1 MLFRLLAG
9 LVFSASIS
17 ALSKKL
23 HLLTT
28 DGAIA
33 ATLIG
38 ATVFGWGG
46 WDWAASV
53 VFFFVSSSVLT
64 KVGRR
69 RKAEFAQASIQN
81 GARDYR
87 QVLANGLL
95 PASCVIAYALTS
107 HSNWYLIFLGT
118 LACATADTWGT
129 EIGLLSNK
137 KPVSIITGRMV
148 EPGIS
153 GGVTLLGVFASLA
166 GGISLAAIGILVS
179 QFDFAIFRTAIIISI
194 VGLAGSIVDSI
205 LGATIQAQYQ
215 CQICG
220 RRTEQSLHCQ
230 RQSAKL
236 SGLGWLDNNRVNL
249 LSGLVSALLT
259 FFLISV

>member
-1 MLFRLLAG
+1 MLYRLLAG
-9 LVFSASIS
+9 LVFSAAIS
-17 ALSKKL
+17 LLSKEL
-23 HLLTT
+23 RLLTT
-28 DGAIA
+28 GGAVA

-46 WDWAASV
+46 WDWAASL

-64 KVGRR
+64 RVGRR
-69 RKAEFAQASIQN
+69 RKAKLIDTSIQKS
-81 GARDYR
+81 ARDYR

-95 PASCVIAYALTS
+95 PASCVSAYALTS

-137 KPVSIITGRMV
+137 KPVSIITGKMV
-148 EPGIS
+148 KPGVS
-153 GGVTLLGVFASLA
+153 GGITLPGVLASLA
-166 GGISLAAIGILVS
+166 GGISLATVGLLAS
-179 QFDFAIFRTAIIISI
+179 QFDFAIFRTAIIISF

-205 LGATIQAQYQ
+205 LGATVQGQYQ

-220 RRTEQSLHCQ
+220 SRTELNLHCQ
-230 RQSAKL
+230 KQALKL
-236 SGLGWLDNNRVNL
+236 SGLGWIDNNRVNL
-249 LSGLVSALLT
+249 ISSLLSALLT